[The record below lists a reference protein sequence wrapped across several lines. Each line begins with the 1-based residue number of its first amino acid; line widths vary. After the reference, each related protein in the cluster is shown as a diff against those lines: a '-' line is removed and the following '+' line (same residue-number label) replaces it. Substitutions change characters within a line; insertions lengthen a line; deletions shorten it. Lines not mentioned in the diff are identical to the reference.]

1 MLSDEFKRPGQASVL
16 VQVAHKELSC
26 RTANGRAAFRILGCF
41 PSNAAAAQHFKRG
54 DKKGYFSG
62 LSAVVSPTFAD
73 ILIPCRNDQSADALD
88 AKAQRLCQQYAQAQ
102 QDYKKKFEARVDAF
116 KAKSSPPVA
125 NVDDDDAPLK
135 KPPAS
140 PSTVVDNTEE
150 EDDDDIVVSRDGEVR
165 GQNFCVC
172 SIVVDTFSAE
182 QEDLFTVYACCD
194 DMTSAQQYM
203 AMLKDVVGDRN
214 LYIVNMYSW
223 VYPYLT
229 STTEFKKNVPRQYR
243 ETILQ
248 DLLVEG
254 KRKQATMKKHLD
266 DNLSKNI

>member
-1 MLSDEFKRPGQASVL
+1 MFSDDFKRPGQATVL
-16 VQVAHKELSC
+16 VQVAHKDLPC
-26 RTANGRAAFRILGCF
+26 RTANARAGFRILGCF
-41 PSNAAAAQHFKRG
+41 PSNETAAAHFKRG
-54 DKKGYFSG
+54 DKNGYFSG

-73 ILIPCRNDQSADALD
+73 ILIPCRSDQPADALE
-88 AKAQRLCQQYAQAQ
+88 AKARWLCQQYADAQ

-116 KAKSSPPVA
+116 KGKSPPPVT
-125 NVDDDDAPLK
+125 DDAPLT
-135 KPPAS
+135 KPAAPAS
-140 PSTVVDNTEE
+140 PSTVVDTEKEE
-150 EDDDDIVVSRDGEVR
+150 EDDIVVSRDGEVR

-182 QEDLFTVYACCD
+182 QEDIFTVYACCD
-194 DMTSAQQYM
+194 DITSAQQYM
-203 AMLKDVVGDRN
+203 AMLRDVVRDRN

-254 KRKQATMKKHLD
+254 KRKQATMKKILD